1 MLHFM
6 GILCFGFLWIFAK
19 ESNDFMSIAGWIIL
33 KYWTQLAWDKLHKW
47 ITIAIVL
54 SFCYGGC
61 RLSSNLW
68 LIVTRDLFYQHW
80 LWNSFFTFSTF
91 RPLHCSA
98 CDLIIGRVYK
108 TTPKEFDIFRYGR
121 SMLCMRQYDSHGSC
135 LAYIAGSFCQ
145 LAWNAIA
152 KWKQTKVKRQTKGK
166 SCIIIIYKPHK
177 TLYSS
182 VFLLKKVLPAR
193 RASSGALQ
201 SWIFHHSPQLKWL
214 T

>member
-33 KYWTQLAWDKLHKW
+33 KYWTQLTWDKLHKW
-47 ITIAIVL
+47 FTIAIVL

-121 SMLCMRQYDSHGSC
+121 SMLCMWQYDSHGSC

-152 KWKQTKVKRQTKGK
+152 KWKQAKVKRQTKGK
-166 SCIIIIYKPHK
+166 SCIINPTRL
-177 TLYSS
+177 TLVYSC
-182 VFLLKKVLPAR
+182 LKKYCLLGGLVQVPFNPGFFIIL
-193 RASSGALQ
+193 
-201 SWIFHHSPQLKWL
+201 HN
-214 T
+214 

>member
-6 GILCFGFLWIFAK
+6 GILCFGFFWIFAK

-54 SFCYGGC
+54 SFCYWGC

-121 SMLCMRQYDSHGSC
+121 SVMYVTV
-135 LAYIAGSFCQ
+135 
-145 LAWNAIA
+145 W
-152 KWKQTKVKRQTKGK
+152 
-166 SCIIIIYKPHK
+166 
-177 TLYSS
+177 
-182 VFLLKKVLPAR
+182 
-193 RASSGALQ
+193 Q
-201 SWIFHHSPQLKWL
+201 SWFLPSLHSRQFLSVGMECNSQMK
-214 T
+214 TNKVQKTNQGEIMYN